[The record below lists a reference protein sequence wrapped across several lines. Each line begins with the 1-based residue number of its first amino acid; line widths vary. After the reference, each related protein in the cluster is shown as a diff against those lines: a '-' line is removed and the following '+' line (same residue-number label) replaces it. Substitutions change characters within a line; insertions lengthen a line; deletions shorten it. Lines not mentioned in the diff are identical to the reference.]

1 MATKKKTPPQMLN
14 KFSGIY
20 DGAEL
25 KRWDGRPGSM
35 DAYDKPS
42 MVSGVLIAHRP
53 MIGMTSS
60 ARTPYDYFK
69 A

>member
-1 MATKKKTPPQMLN
+1 MD
-14 KFSGIY
+14 GIY
-20 DGAEL
+20 DGSEL

-42 MVSGVLIAHRP
+42 MVNGVLIAHRP
-53 MIGMTSS
+53 MISMTSK
-60 ARTPYDYFK
+60 ARTQYDYFK

>member
-25 KRWDGRPGSM
+25 KRLDGRPNSM

-42 MVSGVLIAHRP
+42 IVNGVRIAHRP
-53 MIGMTSS
+53 MVSMTSN